1 MTRDNFYAQV
11 NAVWVIL
18 NDWRNDHPEGIKHND
33 EAWEQATQA
42 IDWIFED
49 LEAAYNAAQRTTE

>member
-1 MTRDNFYAQV
+1 MTRNNFYAQV

-49 LEAAYNAAQRTTE
+49 LEAAYNAAQGRD

>member
-18 NDWRNDHPEGIKHND
+18 NDWRNDHPEGTKHND

-49 LEAAYNAAQRTTE
+49 LEAAYNAAQGRD